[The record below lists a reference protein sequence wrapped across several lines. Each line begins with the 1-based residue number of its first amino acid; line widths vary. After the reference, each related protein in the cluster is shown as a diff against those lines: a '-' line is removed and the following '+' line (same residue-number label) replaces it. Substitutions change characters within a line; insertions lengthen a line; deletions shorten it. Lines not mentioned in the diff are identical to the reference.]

1 MATMTKKPCPRP
13 VFACLSGPLLPK
25 LLPIPL
31 YLRSKVEQMR
41 AAISSMRSLCAVL
54 VLMSAV
60 PAVARPAP
68 DSFAD
73 LANKL
78 LPTVVNISTSQTL
91 KAPPPS
97 AMPQLPPGSP
107 LEDLFKNFL
116 GPKSNTP
123 RHVTSLG
130 SGFIIDPT
138 GFIVT
143 NNHVIEDS
151 EQITVML
158 NDGTQLPARVIGRD
172 TKTDLALLKVAPK
185 KPLPATHFGDSDKA
199 RIGDWVIAIGD
210 PFGLG
215 STVTAGIVSARNR
228 NINAGPYDDF
238 IQTDAPINRGNSG
251 GPLFDMDGNVI
262 GINSAIFSPSG
273 GSVGIGFSIPANLAR
288 EVVGQ
293 LRQFGVAR
301 RGWIGVRIQ
310 QVTSEIAEGLG
321 LPTSSGALVAD
332 VTAGGPAAKAGL
344 VNGDLITGFD
354 GKPVGDDRA
363 LPRIVADT
371 PIGKTVN
378 IDVLRKGRKQSMRI
392 TVLKLADDSKP
403 DKPVK
408 APASPSKNQ
417 SKLSQL
423 GLTLGALDGP
433 ARAKFKIGAGIQGV
447 AVTAVDPAS
456 PAGEKNLRVGDV
468 IVEVSGQAVKTP
480 DDVSK
485 RVDADA
491 KAGKKVELML
501 INRDG
506 DLTYVGLRLN

>member
-1 MATMTKKPCPRP
+1 MSAFSRL
-13 VFACLSGPLLPK
+13 FA
-25 LLPIPL
+25 I
-31 YLRSKVEQMR
+31 
-41 AAISSMRSLCAVL
+41 AAL
-54 VLMSAV
+54 VLAIPTAV
-60 PAVARPAP
+60 MARPAP

-73 LANKL
+73 LAKRL

-91 KAPPPS
+91 KAPPQN

-116 GPKSNTP
+116 GPKSNSP

-130 SGFIIDPT
+130 SGFIIDPS
-138 GFIVT
+138 GYIVT

-151 EQITVML
+151 DQITVSL
-158 NDGTQLPARVIGRD
+158 QDGTQLPAKVVGRD
-172 TKTDLALLKVAPK
+172 VKTDLALLKVAPK
-185 KPLPATHFGDSDKA
+185 KPLPATKFGDSDHA
-199 RIGDWVIAIGD
+199 QVGDWVIAIGD
-210 PFGLG
+210 PFGIG

-273 GSVGIGFSIPANLAR
+273 GSVGIGFAIPANLAR
-288 EVVGQ
+288 EVTGQ
-293 LRQFGVAR
+293 LRQFGMAR

-321 LPTSSGALVAD
+321 LPTTQGALVAG
-332 VTAGGPAAKAGL
+332 VTDGGPAARAGL
-344 VNGDLITGFD
+344 INGDLITGFD
-354 GKPVGDDRA
+354 GKPVPDDRA

-378 IDVLRKGRKQSMRI
+378 MDVLRKGRKQVLKI
-392 TVLKLADDSKP
+392 TVQKLADEAKA

-408 APASPSKNQ
+408 APPAPVKSKP
-417 SKLSQL
+417 KLAELGVSL
-423 GLTLGALDGP
+423 GLLDGP
-433 ARAKFKIGAGIQGV
+433 ARAKFKIGAGVQGV
-447 AVTAVDPAS
+447 VVTAVEGGSSA
-456 PAGEKNLRVGDV
+456 AEKNLRTGDV
-468 IVEVSGQAVKTP
+468 IVEVAGQAVKAP
-480 DDVSK
+480 DDVAK

-491 KAGKKVELML
+491 KAGKKSILIL
-501 INRDG
+501 INRAG
-506 DLTYVGLRLN
+506 DLTYVGLKLN

>member
-1 MATMTKKPCPRP
+1 
-13 VFACLSGPLLPK
+13 
-25 LLPIPL
+25 
-31 YLRSKVEQMR
+31 MR
-41 AAISSMRSLCAVL
+41 ALTVLVVVFCAVL
-54 VLMSAV
+54 AL
-60 PAVARPAP
+60 PALARPAP

-73 LANKL
+73 LAARL

-91 KAPPPS
+91 KAPPQG

-116 GPKSNTP
+116 GPKGGAP

-130 SGFIIDPT
+130 SGFVIDPS

-151 EQITVML
+151 DQITVSL
-158 NDGTQLPARVIGRD
+158 QDGTQLPARVVGRD
-172 TKTDLALLKVAPK
+172 VKTDLALLKVTSK
-185 KPLPATHFGDSDKA
+185 KPLPATKFGDSDKA

-210 PFGLG
+210 PFGIG

-251 GPLFDMDGNVI
+251 GPLFNMDGEVI

-273 GSVGIGFSIPANLAR
+273 GSVGIGFAIPANLAR
-288 EVVGQ
+288 EVTGQ
-293 LRQFGVAR
+293 LRQFGMAR

-310 QVTSEIAEGLG
+310 QVTPEIAEGLG
-321 LPTSSGALVAD
+321 LATTQGALVAD
-332 VTAGGPAAKAGL
+332 VTKGGPAAQAGL
-344 VNGDLITGFD
+344 VNGDLVTGFD
-354 GKPVGDDRA
+354 GKPVSDDRA

-378 IDVLRKGRKQSMRI
+378 IDVLRKGRKQTLRI
-392 TVLKLADDSKP
+392 TVLKLADDAKP
-403 DKPVK
+403 DKAAK
-408 APASPSKNQ
+408 APPAPVKNQ

-423 GLTLGALDGP
+423 GLSLGVLDGG
-433 ARAKFKIGAGIQGV
+433 AKAKFKIGGAVQGV
-447 AVTAVDPAS
+447 VVTAVDPGS
-456 PAGEKNLRVGDV
+456 PAGEKNMRPGDV
-468 IVEVSGQAVKTP
+468 VVDVAGVGVKTP
-480 DDVSK
+480 DDVMK
-485 RVDADA
+485 KVEADA

-501 INRDG
+501 VNRDG
-506 DLTYVGLRLN
+506 DLVYVGLRLN